1 MKPSFFIIFFFSAG
15 ILCGFYSLLPS
26 AMNNS
31 ALSIYTLNL
40 LLFLV
45 GIGIGGNNTAWGMIK
60 RNNAMILLV
69 PISVVIGTLLGSA
82 ILSFWLREITLRD
95 SLAVV
100 SGFGYYSLSSIM
112 ITRLEGEALGVL
124 ALLSNILREIS
135 TLLLTPLLVKYF
147 GHLAPIASGG
157 ATTMDTTL
165 PVIIRFT
172 GKEYGIISIFSGIVL
187 TLAAPFLITFI
198 LA

>member
-1 MKPSFFIIFFFSAG
+1 MRVSFCIVFFFSAG
-15 ILCGFYSLLPS
+15 ILCGFYSLVPS

-31 ALSIYTLNL
+31 ALSLYALNL

-45 GIGIGGNNTAWGMIK
+45 GIGIGGNNTAWEMIK
-60 RNNAMILLV
+60 RNNAKILLV
-69 PISVVIGTLLGSA
+69 PVSIIFGTLLGSA
-82 ILSFWLREITLRD
+82 LLSFWLKEITLRD

-100 SGFGYYSLSSIM
+100 SGFGYYSLSSII

-124 ALLSNILREIS
+124 ALLSNIFREIS

-147 GHLAPIASGG
+147 GRLAPIASGG
-157 ATTMDTTL
+157 ATSMDTTL

-187 TLAAPFLITFI
+187 TLVAPFLITFI

>member
-1 MKPSFFIIFFFSAG
+1 MRASLFIVFFFSAG
-15 ILCGFYSLLPS
+15 IFCGYYSLLPS
-26 AMNNS
+26 AMNDS
-31 ALSIYTLNL
+31 ALSIYALNL

-45 GIGIGGNNTAWGMIK
+45 GIGIGSNNTAWDMIK
-60 RNNAMILLV
+60 KNNAGILLV
-69 PISVVIGTLLGSA
+69 PLSVIVGTLLGA
-82 ILSFWLREITLRD
+82 ALLSFWLTGITLRD

-100 SGFGYYSLSSIM
+100 SGFGYYSLSSII

-124 ALLSNILREIS
+124 ALLSNIFREIS

-157 ATTMDTTL
+157 ATSMDTTL

-187 TLAAPFLITFI
+187 TLVAPFLITFI

>member
-1 MKPSFFIIFFFSAG
+1 VRASFCIVFFFSVG
-15 ILCGFYSLLPS
+15 ILCGFYSLAPS
-26 AMNNS
+26 VMNNS
-31 ALSIYTLNL
+31 VLSLYALNL

-45 GIGIGGNNTAWGMIK
+45 GIGIGSNKTAWEMIK
-60 RNNAMILLV
+60 RENARILLV
-69 PISVVIGTLLGSA
+69 PVAVIFGTLIGSA
-82 ILSFWLREITLRD
+82 VLSFCLKEITLRD

-100 SGFGYYSLSSIM
+100 SGFGYYSLSSII

-124 ALLSNILREIS
+124 ALLSNIFREIS
-135 TLLLTPLLVKYF
+135 TLLLAPLLVKYF
-147 GHLAPIASGG
+147 GRLAPIASGG
-157 ATTMDTTL
+157 ATSMDTTL

-187 TLAAPFLITFI
+187 TLAAPLLITFI

>member
-1 MKPSFFIIFFFSAG
+1 MRPGFFIIFFFSAG
-15 ILCGFYSLLPS
+15 IFCGFYSLAPS
-26 AMNNS
+26 AMNNT
-31 ALSIYTLNL
+31 ALSLYALNF

-45 GIGIGGNNTAWGMIK
+45 GIGIGGNSTAWEMIK

-69 PISVVIGTLLGSA
+69 PVSVIFGTLLGSA
-82 ILSFWLREITLRD
+82 LLSFCLREITLRD

-100 SGFGYYSLSSIM
+100 SGFGYYSLSSII

-124 ALLSNILREIS
+124 ALLSNIFREIS
-135 TLLLTPLLVKYF
+135 TLLLTPFLVKYF
-147 GHLAPIASGG
+147 GRLAPIASGG
-157 ATTMDTTL
+157 ATSMDTTL

>member
-1 MKPSFFIIFFFSAG
+1 MRPSFFIVLFFSAG
-15 ILCGFYSLLPS
+15 VLCGFYSLVPS
-26 AMNNS
+26 TMGNS
-31 ALSIYTLNL
+31 ELSLYALNL

-45 GIGIGGNNTAWGMIK
+45 GIGIGGNSMAWEMIK
-60 RNNAMILLV
+60 KNNAMILLV
-69 PISVVIGTLLGSA
+69 PVSVICGTLLGSA
-82 ILSFWLREITLRD
+82 LLSICLREITLRE

-100 SGFGYYSLSSIM
+100 SGFGYYSLSSII
-112 ITRLEGEALGVL
+112 ITRLKGEALGVL
-124 ALLSNILREIS
+124 ALLSNILREIT

-147 GHLAPIASGG
+147 GRLAPIASGG
-157 ATTMDTTL
+157 ATSMDTTL

-172 GKEYGIISIFSGIVL
+172 GNEYGIISIFSGIVL